1 MHSII
6 HINIW
11 PLTLWSHNRD
21 GTKNDVQVQML
32 LWYLYFFVIGWDF
45 VIDML
50 VIKTHLIAVMCIQ
63 IINLQKHNF
72 KWSNS
77 SHYCFF
83 YLLRYTK
90 VWVHAWIQRYWSWL
104 PLKKDLRS
112 SSNMQ
117 KKIKK
122 ALKDPFPE
130 KGYKQKKCLT
140 CYKRKSNLIANH
152 TKTAISMSLRYVLW
166 TRRHLLLVVWIKNAE
181 HVLCFNPNPVPKLP
195 QRLCGAVW

>member
-1 MHSII
+1 MSQQTSFSVKLNVKWQEKRVCLSWWRGVQWIMHSIK

-77 SHYCFF
+77 SHYLFSICSNILKYEYMPKFNGIGRD
-83 YLLRYTK
+83 YL
-90 VWVHAWIQRYWSWL
+90 
-104 PLKKDLRS
+104 
-112 SSNMQ
+112 
-117 KKIKK
+117 
-122 ALKDPFPE
+122 
-130 KGYKQKKCLT
+130 
-140 CYKRKSNLIANH
+140 
-152 TKTAISMSLRYVLW
+152 
-166 TRRHLLLVVWIKNAE
+166 
-181 HVLCFNPNPVPKLP
+181 
-195 QRLCGAVW
+195 

>member
-1 MHSII
+1 MSWWRGVQWIMHSIK

-104 PLKKDLRS
+104 PLKKDLCS

-117 KKIKK
+117 KKKQKDKKLIKK
-122 ALKDPFPE
+122 KIHF
-130 KGYKQKKCLT
+130 KKKVT
-140 CYKRKSNLIANH
+140 NKKNVWP
-152 TKTAISMSLRYVLW
+152 AIKERA
-166 TRRHLLLVVWIKNAE
+166 I
-181 HVLCFNPNPVPKLP
+181 
-195 QRLCGAVW
+195 